1 MIKIKLNELKN
12 IIVEAINE
20 MAYPTNFSLNEFIN
34 LNTYAKRIKYCQ
46 EKLKRISSGSS
57 RIVYQ
62 IDNEKVLKIA
72 KNKKG
77 IAQNIAENDYVIQ
90 THDIVAKVFEADN
103 NGLFNEMELANRVN
117 QTIFKKILGFDFNNI
132 YSYLNYAVKRLTSP
146 PNFRHDIKTK
156 EEINFINNNEWL
168 NELADLVAETNM
180 PIGDLCKLDSYGI
193 VNRNGKQYIV
203 LIDYGLTNKIF
214 DDYYK

>member
-77 IAQNIAENDYVIQ
+77 IAQNIAENDYIIQ

-132 YSYLNYAVKRLTSP
+132 YSYLNYAVKRLASP
-146 PNFRHDIKTK
+146 PNFRHDIETK

>member
-34 LNTYAKRIKYCQ
+34 LNSYAKRIKYCQ

-117 QTIFKKILGFDFNNI
+117 PTIFKKILGFDFNNI

>member
-132 YSYLNYAVKRLTSP
+132 YSYLSYAVKRLTSP
-146 PNFRHDIKTK
+146 PNFSHDIETK

>member
-34 LNTYAKRIKYCQ
+34 LNSYAKRIKYCQ

-103 NGLFNEMELANRVN
+103 NGLFNEMELANKVN
-117 QTIFKKILGFDFNNI
+117 PTIFKKIL
-132 YSYLNYAVKRLTSP
+132 
-146 PNFRHDIKTK
+146 
-156 EEINFINNNEWL
+156 
-168 NELADLVAETNM
+168 
-180 PIGDLCKLDSYGI
+180 
-193 VNRNGKQYIV
+193 
-203 LIDYGLTNKIF
+203 
-214 DDYYK
+214 

>member
-12 IIVEAINE
+12 IIVETINE

-46 EKLKRISSGSS
+46 ERLKRISSGSS

-117 QTIFKKILGFDFNNI
+117 QTIFKKILGFDFNNM
-132 YSYLNYAVKRLTSP
+132 YSYLSYAVKRLTSP